1 MMIEQQI
8 NITKQRSVFSTIP
21 HIEWKMQFGLK
32 SVMSEFHAWN
42 WKTTIVWKTIPP
54 TSMNVIDR
62 RAKKCAYK
70 SNFQVPNN
78 WQSTNANNE
87 KVQWCGAQCGMKWKT
102 ETFALNS
109 KLTFVSM
116 SKRLILHAHRERE
129 IEEDRGRFT
138 CHVSYTSVT
147 LSVCFVCFVWLW
159 IAFEQAENG
168 NEFVRKNRF
177 VFVSFTH
184 GPFIV

>member
-1 MMIEQQI
+1 MKNAI
-8 NITKQRSVFSTIP
+8 RSEVCDVRIP
-21 HIEWKMQFGLK
+21 CMELK
-32 SVMSEFHAWN
+32 N
-42 WKTTIVWKTIPP
+42 Y
-54 TSMNVIDR
+54 DR
-62 RAKKCAYK
+62 LKNNSPNFNECNRPESKKCAYK

-87 KVQWCGAQCGMKWKT
+87 KVQWCEAQCGMKWKT

-116 SKRLILHAHRERE
+116 SKRLILHAQRERE

>member
-62 RAKKCAYK
+62 RAKNVHTKAIFKCPTTDSQQMQTMK
-70 SNFQVPNN
+70 RFNDVKHNVEWS
-78 WQSTNANNE
+78 E
-87 KVQWCGAQCGMKWKT
+87 KQKHLHWIQN
-102 ETFALNS
+102 L
-109 KLTFVSM
+109 
-116 SKRLILHAHRERE
+116 RLFPCQNDWFYTHTERE
-129 IEEDRGRFT
+129 IEAFT
-138 CHVSYTSVT
+138 CHVSYTSVP

-168 NEFVRKNRF
+168 NEFVRKNRS